1 MLRFYARYKQNT
13 KNVQGTIG
21 SPIRYDMQAGS
32 VVTANATIVQN
43 NAVQTHPSGFPVY
56 PDWYEFTGDII
67 NGAGVKIKAGG
78 RDKDGEA
85 KRLLYTDSDI
95 EVEGEMVRFVSFHL
109 INTPASK
116 YNAIEVRIT
125 DDSCGE
131 IFTFPTFVIT
141 NDDLTFEV
149 CDNDSICK
157 LSFNI
162 TEDEL
167 YKTCLE
173 STLIDVSPNAAGNS
187 YFGNGTIHPRFRVGY
202 DRGSEALY
210 IIFTILLT
218 AILPIGVF
226 LTSVTYRWVFRVGFR
241 KIAPFVRTYLQNACE
256 HCGLNLASTTFE
268 RGSNIVGSQ
277 EDSEPRRGLGS
288 IFGAAN
294 SPYRNLTLMYDST
307 DNDIKEGSTTSW
319 IDGISPLVLAK
330 DFLDKLKQVFN
341 AKWEIYG
348 NTLFFHRKDALI
360 FATPVLDLVSNDIHK
375 SWLSDCIDLST
386 ISERKSPKYLE
397 VKFGED
403 AELRGADMKS
413 SYNRIANFGFT
424 NYSSSFGGSTQI
436 VLSDFTM
443 TQTTT
448 DFKKSN
454 YESGYIRETIFWGGL
469 PAIPFVAGVIW
480 YNTDSESSQTSSL
493 IVLSEKAWNGW
504 KLIDYDTNT
513 PMLDGEAKFILPQPY
528 VPYNPTL
535 RAYQMLGNP
544 LLPNPTDRPTYQN
557 RNAIMHFDSEYT
569 DNLFYYFW
577 YIEDEVRFPK
587 RSERATIKLTLC
599 CETLRKLG
607 VNSPNRASIGFLV
620 LIPINGQSVKFTIE
634 EIELDY
640 DKRII
645 TLGCDVYRFNNSN
658 I

>member
-21 SPIRYDMQAGS
+21 NPIRYDLQAGGA
-32 VVTANATIVQN
+32 VPANSTVVQN
-43 NAVQTHPSGFPVY
+43 NAAQTHPSGFPVY

-131 IFTFPTFVIT
+131 VFTFPTFVIT
-141 NDDLTFEV
+141 NDDLSFEV

-187 YFGNGTIHPRFRVGY
+187 YFGVGTSHPRFRVGY
-202 DRGSEALY
+202 DKDNGLLY
-210 IIFTILLT
+210 LLHSVVASVVPPLLILSSLVYSF
-218 AILPIGVF
+218 VF
-226 LTSVTYRWVFRVGFR
+226 GTKLR
-241 KIAPFVRTYLQNACE
+241 KISPYVRTYLQNVCE

-268 RGSNIVGSQ
+268 NGTNIEGSQ
-277 EDSEPRRGLGS
+277 ELAEPKRGLGS
-288 IFGAAN
+288 IFGATN
-294 SPYRNLTLMYDST
+294 SPYRNLTLMYDSSDT
-307 DNDIKEGSTTSW
+307 SIKSSSTTMW
-319 IDGISPLVLAK
+319 VNGISPLVLAK

-360 FATPVLDLVSNDIHK
+360 FTTPVLDFVNNAIHK
-375 SWLSDCIDLST
+375 SWLLDCIDLTT
-386 ISERKSPKYLE
+386 ISEHKSPKYLE
-397 VKFGED
+397 VKFSED
-403 AELRGADMKS
+403 AELKGSDMKS
-413 SYNRIANFGFT
+413 SYNRIANFGFP
-424 NYSSSFGGSTQI
+424 NYSSSFGGGTQTI
-436 VLSDFTM
+436 LADFTM
-443 TQTTT
+443 TKTT
-448 DFKKSN
+448 DDVEAS
-454 YESGYIRETIFWGGL
+454 YIQTGYIRQAIFEKFDVVFGL
-469 PAIPFVAGVIW
+469 PFVPSLIW
-480 YNTDSESSQTSSL
+480 YYNESDTSESESL
-493 IVLSEKAWNGW
+493 IVLSVEAWNGW
-504 KLIDYDTNT
+504 KLIDHDTNT
-513 PMLDGEAKFILPQPY
+513 SLLDAEARFILPKKY
-528 VPYNPTL
+528 LPYNTL
-535 RAYQMLGNP
+535 YPYDKVLTLAID
-544 LLPNPTDRPTYQN
+544 PNKVRPTYQN

-607 VNSPNRASIGFLV
+607 VNSSNRASIGFLV

>member
-13 KNVQGTIG
+13 INVQGTIG
-21 SPIRYDMQAGS
+21 NPIRYDMQAGAQ
-32 VVTANATIVQN
+32 VAANATIVQN
-43 NAVQTHPSGFPVY
+43 NAAQTHPTGFPVY

-67 NGAGVKIKAGG
+67 NGSGVKIKAGG

-131 IFTFPTFVIT
+131 IFTFPTFVVT
-141 NDDLTFEV
+141 NDDLTFES

-187 YFGNGTIHPRFRVGY
+187 YFDVGSSHPRFIVGY
-202 DRGSEALY
+202 DKDNGIAYL
-210 IIFTILLT
+210 IISIVASVVPPL
-218 AILPIGVF
+218 IPF
-226 LTSVTYRWVFRVGFR
+226 LGLIYTSIFRTKFR
-241 KIAPFVRTYLQNACE
+241 KISPYVRTYIQNVCE
-256 HCGLNLASTTFE
+256 HCGLNISTTTFE
-268 RGSNIVGSQ
+268 NGTNVEGSQ
-277 EDSEPRRGLGS
+277 TLAEPKRGLGS
-288 IFGAAN
+288 IFGAFN
-294 SPYRNLTLMYDST
+294 SPYRNLKLMYDSSDT
-307 DNDIKEGSTTSW
+307 SIKSNSTTMW
-319 IDGISPLVLAK
+319 VNGISPLVLAK

-360 FATPVLDLVSNDIHK
+360 FTTPVLDFVSNEAHK
-375 SWLSDCIDLST
+375 SWLFDCIDITT
-386 ISERKSPKYLE
+386 ISERKSQKYLE
-397 VKFGED
+397 VRFSED
-403 AELRGADMKS
+403 AELKGADMKS
-413 SYNRIANFGFT
+413 SYNRVANFGFP
-424 NYSSSFGGSTQI
+424 NYSSSFGGGTQV
-436 VLSDFTM
+436 VLADFTM
-443 TQTTT
+443 TKTT
-448 DFKKSN
+448 DDVEAGFI
-454 YESGYIRETIFWGGL
+454 ETGYIRQAIYELFTPIFGVPYP
-469 PAIPFVAGVIW
+469 PAGIW
-480 YNTDSESSQTSSL
+480 YNTSTDTSESESL
-493 IVLSEKAWNGW
+493 VVLSVEAWNGW
-504 KLIDYDTNT
+504 KLIDHDTNT
-513 PMLDGEAKFILPQPY
+513 SLLDAEARFILPQKY
-528 VPYNPTL
+528 LPYNTL
-535 RAYQMLGNP
+535 YPYDKVLTLAID
-544 LLPNPTDRPTYQN
+544 PNKVRPTYQN

-640 DKRII
+640 EKRII